1 VFPENKLSPSAGRV
15 LISEPFMKDP
25 YFRRSVGIIAEHN
38 SKGTVA
44 FMLNKSLGIHIH
56 EAMSDFPALPIPL
69 YFGGPVQKDQL
80 YYIHRLGALIPDS
93 YEIMPGIWWQGKLDT
108 MIELLHENIATAENV
123 RFMAGYAGWEKN
135 QLRRELDERSWF
147 ISEQEVDW
155 IFNTAPDMMWKQALK
170 NMGQDFSVVA
180 EYPEDFSAN

>member
-1 VFPENKLSPSAGRV
+1 MFPENKLSPFAGRV
-15 LISEPFMKDP
+15 LIAEPFMMDP

-44 FMLNKSLGIHIH
+44 FMLNKSLGIQIH
-56 EAMSDFPALPIPL
+56 EAMSDFPKLPIPL

-93 YEIMPGIWWQGKLDT
+93 YEIMPGIWWQGKLET
-108 MIELLHENIATAENV
+108 MIELLHENIATAANV

-135 QLRRELDERSWF
+135 QLRRELNERSWF
-147 ISEQEVDW
+147 ISEQPMEW
-155 IFNTAPDMMWKQALK
+155 IFECEEQLMWKSALQ
-170 NMGQDFSVVA
+170 NMGTSYSVIA
-180 EYPEDFSAN
+180 GYPEDFTAN

>member
-1 VFPENKLSPSAGRV
+1 
-15 LISEPFMKDP
+15 
-25 YFRRSVGIIAEHN
+25 
-38 SKGTVA
+38 
-44 FMLNKSLGIHIH
+44 
-56 EAMSDFPALPIPL
+56 
-69 YFGGPVQKDQL
+69 
-80 YYIHRLGALIPDS
+80 
-93 YEIMPGIWWQGKLDT
+93 
-108 MIELLHENIATAENV
+108 MIELLNENIASVENV